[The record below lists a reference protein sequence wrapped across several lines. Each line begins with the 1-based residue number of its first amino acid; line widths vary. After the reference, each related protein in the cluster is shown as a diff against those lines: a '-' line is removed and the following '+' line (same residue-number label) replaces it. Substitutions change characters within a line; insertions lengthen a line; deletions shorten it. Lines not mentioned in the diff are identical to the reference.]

1 MRSRLLL
8 VLLLALGALL
18 AGCASGPRSVEISGP
33 KLQAALDRRFPY
45 ETRLAGLIPVKVGVP
60 RLRLRP
66 EENRL
71 ALDFAVDATEP
82 ISRRAVHGDLA
93 VSFGVRYQ
101 PSDASIRAVNVR
113 VEKFA
118 LDAAPRELRSPLQAI
133 GTLVTGNLLEGAVL
147 HAFTPEELAQA
158 RGWTPQGLQVTP
170 GGLRVLLAPPG
181 TRPGP

>member
-71 ALDFAVDATEP
+71 ALD
-82 ISRRAVHGDLA
+82 GDLA